1 MNTDLTQKDKI
12 EIQNLI
18 YSEIKSLKAL
28 KKFNKKDIVKQVT
41 DSRIEYYLGLLKRV

>member
-18 YSEIKSLKAL
+18 YSEIKNLKVL
-28 KKFNKKDIVKQVT
+28 KKFNKKGVVDQVT
-41 DSRIEYYLGLLKRV
+41 NSRLNYYNGLLRRL